1 MPTLQPVAHMTFT
14 VTDPTRSAEFYNQV
28 FGTETILAAS
38 DDIGDIT
45 IVGNSANTIGL
56 RRHTGT
62 DMSSSFD
69 PARIGLDHVGFLVDS
84 REELEEWRDR
94 LQANGVTH
102 SDIVETTWGLHLS
115 FEDPDNI
122 ALELYVPA
130 QS

>member
-1 MPTLQPVAHMTFT
+1 

-28 FGTETILAAS
+28 FGIESFLAAS

-69 PARIGLDHVGFLVDS
+69 PARVGLDHVGFLVGS
-84 REELEEWRDR
+84 RSGAIGWR
-94 LQANGVTH
+94 LTVSPT
-102 SDIVETTWGLHLS
+102 ST
-115 FEDPDNI
+115 
-122 ALELYVPA
+122 
-130 QS
+130 